1 MTPVSSPLI
10 CQVMS
15 CKIPPDLTLYVNIY
29 LLLHPYQMCVPA
41 AVSFCT
47 MFCTFRGLT
56 LTSQETRRA
65 WPLLYNLERA
75 SRLAPA
81 SFVCLDAATSEY
93 MRPFP
98 QRYIII
104 YVSGYANF
112 WLNLNSLFSP
122 YNIYGYFPYII

>member
-1 MTPVSSPLI
+1 MTLLPMALMTQIYLRASHGELQLVLMTPVSSPLI
-10 CQVMS
+10 CQVVS
-15 CKIPPDLTLYVNIY
+15 CKILPDLTLY
-29 LLLHPYQMCVPA
+29 LLLLPYQMCVPA

-81 SFVCLDAATSEY
+81 SFVCLDAATSEP
-93 MRPFP
+93 MRP
-98 QRYIII
+98 
-104 YVSGYANF
+104 
-112 WLNLNSLFSP
+112 SLSA
-122 YNIYGYFPYII
+122 I